1 MKATQEAGT
10 MTETQVWQASG
21 LRRVHGETAK
31 ASSGPGRRQRIGARL
46 WALLHA
52 PALLTGAAS
61 GPHDPGYVEDD
72 RQRLAARRER

>member
-1 MKATQEAGT
+1 MKATQEAPT
-10 MTETQVWQASG
+10 MTEIHLGQAAG
-21 LRRVHGETAK
+21 LRRADGQAAK
-31 ASSGPGRRQRIGARL
+31 AGSGRGRQHRIGARL

-72 RQRLAARRER
+72 RQRLAARPER